1 MRALLR
7 RPALWIGG
15 VIAIAILAVLGV
27 TIARGSKVRVA
38 QVIRKDLEQH
48 IVASG
53 RVWVPT
59 RIQVSARVPGL
70 VLAVGAVE
78 GQRVTAGDFLVQID
92 DAEARAAAAQAKAAV
107 AQASARVEQLRRVGA
122 IVATETLRQTQSALD
137 QAETDLER
145 SQKLVASGAVPS
157 AELENARRAVD
168 VARAQRSAAEAQQLS
183 SAPMGADSRV
193 ALTSLMQAQA
203 ELTGANVRLD
213 QMRITAP
220 QDGLVLTRSVE
231 AGDVVQPGHTLLVI
245 AADSHTELVFQ
256 PDERNLAV
264 IALGQKARAS
274 ADAYPAQPFDAEVSY
289 IAPSIDPQR
298 GSVEVRLLVRNEPAF
313 LKPDMTVSIDL
324 TVAVR
329 QHVLTVPSDTVR
341 GAATPSPWVFTVD
354 GDHVAMTAVKLGIHG
369 EGTTEILSGLEEN
382 GLVVIPDGRSL
393 TAGQRVRTERD

>member
-1 MRALLR
+1 
-7 RPALWIGG
+7 
-15 VIAIAILAVLGV
+15 LAVLGAV
-27 TIARGSKVRVA
+27 IARGSKVRVA
-38 QVIRKDLEQH
+38 PVARKDLEQH

-59 RIQVSARVPGL
+59 RIQVSARAPGL

-78 GQRVTAGDFLVQID
+78 GQRVSAGDFLVQID
-92 DAEARAAAAQAKAAV
+92 DAEARAAVAQAKAAV

-122 IVATETLRQTQSALD
+122 IVATETLRQTQSTLD

-145 SQKLVASGAVPS
+145 TQKLVASGAVPS
-157 AELENARRAVD
+157 AELESIRRAVD
-168 VARAQRSAAEAQQLS
+168 VARAQRAAAQAQQLS

-193 ALTSLMQAQA
+193 ALTSLMQAEA
-203 ELTGANVRLD
+203 ALTGANVRLD

-298 GSVEVRLLVRNEPAF
+298 GSVEVRLLVRNDPAF

-324 TVAVR
+324 TVAAR
-329 QHVLTVPSDTVR
+329 QHVLTVPSDTVH

-354 GDHVAMTAVKLGIHG
+354 GDHVARADVKLGIHG
-369 EGTTEILSGLEEN
+369 EGTTEIVSGLEEN
-382 GLVVIPDGRSL
+382 GLVVIPDGRAL
-393 TAGQRVRTERD
+393 KAGQHVRTERD